1 MEQLV
6 YFSMGMVMQQLEQV
20 TLGHYQILKRL
31 ARGGMA
37 EIYLARDTANDQVVA
52 VKLVNTGAG
61 DYYERFRAE
70 VKAQAAL
77 DHEHILPVLDYGEF
91 DSWCYMV
98 TPYIEDGTL
107 SDLLQ
112 QGVLSLA
119 EAKRVLAQL
128 SQALHYAHEK
138 GIIHRDIKPSNV
150 LMRDGTHVYL
160 SDFGLVKR
168 VGEDNGLTLTGYL
181 IGTPEYMA
189 PELAECEASSCSDV
203 YALGILMY
211 EMLTGRVPFKANT
224 PIAVYMR
231 HIRDLPDPPSTFNPS
246 IPTEVEAVIFQALEK
261 DPGRRFQSAQEFYR
275 AYAQA
280 VKMAE
285 ERRLS
290 ASLMPTQFN
299 SFGIEKPR
307 VTIVRQKHRMLR
319 GRFLFT
325 LLLLPLLLVTLPAI
339 LHIGLGPQGFKMSI
353 GGADAAPPHPQHVI
367 STKAVNAN
375 QRPIINSTPT
385 HTPQS
390 TKPSDAH
397 PVQTISNGKGD
408 NQNTVGNNEGP
419 KEKARAPQ
427 PPQPPNEPMKRPK
440 K

>member
-1 MEQLV
+1 
-6 YFSMGMVMQQLEQV
+6 MQQLEQV

-31 ARGGMA
+31 ARGGMS

-70 VKAQAAL
+70 VKTQAAF

-91 DSWCYMV
+91 DSWCYMI

-107 SDLLQ
+107 SERLQ
-112 QGVLSLA
+112 QGCLSLA
-119 EAKRVLAQL
+119 EAEQVLAQL

-138 GIIHRDIKPSNV
+138 GIVHRDIKPSNV

-189 PELAECEASSCSDV
+189 PELAECEASPCSDV

-211 EMLTGRVPFKANT
+211 EMLSGRVPFKANT

-231 HIRDLPDPPSTFNPS
+231 HIRDLPDPPSVYNPS
-246 IPTEVEAVIFQALEK
+246 IPPEVEAVIFQALEK
-261 DPGRRFQSAQEFYR
+261 DPERRFQSAQEFYL
-275 AYAQA
+275 AYVQA
-280 VKMAE
+280 VKLAE
-285 ERRLS
+285 ERRLD
-290 ASLMPTQFN
+290 AATMPTQVN
-299 SFGIEKPR
+299 HFGLEKPR

-325 LLLLPLLLVTLPAI
+325 LLVVPLLLVTVPAV
-339 LHIGLGPQGFKMSI
+339 LHASLGPQWFKLSL
-353 GGADAAPPHPQHVI
+353 GGATSAPPQHVI
-367 STKAVNAN
+367 STNAVNTN
-375 QRPIINSTPT
+375 QNPLLKPTPTPT
-385 HTPQS
+385 HTARHIPTPTHTQL
-390 TKPSDAH
+390 TPAQG
-397 PVQTISNGKGD
+397 PVQVISNNNANHGNSNGDHGGPPVKAKGH
-408 NQNTVGNNEGP
+408 GNGGAKGHNKG
-419 KEKARAPQ
+419 
-427 PPQPPNEPMKRPK
+427 
-440 K
+440 